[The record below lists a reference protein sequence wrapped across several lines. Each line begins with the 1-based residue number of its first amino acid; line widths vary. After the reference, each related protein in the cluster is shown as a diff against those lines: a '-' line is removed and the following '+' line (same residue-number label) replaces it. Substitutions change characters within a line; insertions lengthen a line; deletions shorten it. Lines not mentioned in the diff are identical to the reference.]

1 MEATAAGDLRKLQ
14 DLRRSQARAR
24 PITGGAWLATRPR
37 MRPRP
42 LIALMLVSGLVQSAC
57 GSGPRPSPRTPIATL
72 GAFSTSGARPA
83 PPRFWTAF
91 GDPALDALVEQA
103 LTAGFDVPMAWAR
116 LRQADAAARAAGASR
131 VPTVDASAGAGAS
144 ASGLDGAATRTSV
157 SVGVAASYEL
167 DLWGGVAAGR
177 DAATWSAHAARADVD
192 AAAIT
197 VAAQLASA
205 WYRRAAAVAEVTLL
219 EEDLAASEATLGL
232 VAARVGGGVAP
243 DSDRLRQTQAVEA
256 LRGQLAVARGA
267 ARTADHA
274 INALRGAAP
283 DAALPAAP
291 TLPTVPALPATGVP
305 ATILG
310 QRPDVAAAWAR
321 VEAADRAVAQAVAER
336 YPRLSLSAS
345 LASTGQLEGWLAN
358 LAANL
363 VAPLFDGGS
372 RAAAVDRAAGGV
384 DVALLGYRAT
394 VIAAAVEVED
404 ALVDEA
410 AQAALVASL
419 DRQLALA
426 ATTLAAVRA
435 QYVAGATDQ
444 LHVLAAEQSYQGV
457 ARSRLSAARQ
467 ALDARIALYRALA
480 GPFPLAAP
488 AEPAVDTRNP
498 QATAARGP
506 ARSRG

>member
-131 VPTVDASAGAGAS
+131 FPTVDASAGAGAS
-144 ASGLDGAATRTSV
+144 ASGLDATRTSV

-197 VAAQLASA
+197 VAAQLATA
-205 WYRRAAAVAEVTLL
+205 WYRRATAVAEVALL
-219 EEDLAASEATLGL
+219 AQDLATSEATLAL

-256 LRGQLAVARGA
+256 LRGQLAVARA
-267 ARTADHA
+267 AVRTQVHA

-291 TLPTVPALPATGVP
+291 ALPTLPALPATGVP

-336 YPRLSLSAS
+336 YPRVSLSAS

-363 VAPLFDGGS
+363 VAPLVDGGS
-372 RAAAVDRAAGGV
+372 RAAAVDRARGGV
-384 DVALLGYRAT
+384 DLALLAYRQA
-394 VIAAAVEVED
+394 VVAAAVEVED

-410 AQAALVASL
+410 AQADLVASL

-426 ATTLAAVRA
+426 AATSTAVRA

-457 ARSRLSAARQ
+457 ARARLAAATQ
-467 ALDARIALYRALA
+467 AVYARIALYRALA

-488 AEPAVDTRNP
+488 AEPAVGTRNP
-498 QATAARGP
+498 QAAAAP
-506 ARSRG
+506 APAPSRG

>member
-1 MEATAAGDLRKLQ
+1 
-14 DLRRSQARAR
+14 
-24 PITGGAWLATRPR
+24 
-37 MRPRP
+37 
-42 LIALMLVSGLVQSAC
+42 MLVSGLVQSAC
-57 GSGPRPSPRTPIATL
+57 ANGQRPEPRTPIAAL
-72 GAFSTSGARPA
+72 GQFSASGARPA

-91 GDPALDALVEQA
+91 GDPALDALIDQA
-103 LTAGFDVPMAWAR
+103 LIDGFDVPMAWAR
-116 LRQADAAARAAGASR
+116 LRQADAAARAAGAARYPNVS
-131 VPTVDASAGAGAS
+131 ASAGGGAS
-144 ASGLDGAATRTSV
+144 ATGFDGASTRASV

-167 DLWGGVAAGR
+167 DLWGGVAASR
-177 DAATWSAHAARADVD
+177 DAAGWSAHAARADVD

-197 VAAQLASA
+197 VAAQLATA
-205 WYRRAAAVAEVTLL
+205 WYRRATAVAEVALL
-219 EEDLAASEATLGL
+219 ERDLATSEATLAL
-232 VAARVGGGVAP
+232 VAARVGAGVAP

-256 LRGQLAVARGA
+256 LRGQLAVARA
-267 ARTADHA
+267 AVRTQAHA

-283 DAALPAAP
+283 DAALPDAPDVP
-291 TLPTVPALPATGVP
+291 TLPALPATGVP

-336 YPRLSLSAS
+336 YPRVSLSAS

-372 RAAAVDRAAGGV
+372 RAAAVDRARGGV
-384 DVALLGYRAT
+384 DLALLSYRQA
-394 VIAAAVEVED
+394 VVAAAVEVED

-426 ATTLAAVRA
+426 AATLAAVRE

-457 ARSRLSAARQ
+457 AGARLSAATQ
-467 ALDARIALYRALA
+467 AVHARIALYRALA
-480 GPFPLAAP
+480 GPFPLATP
-488 AEPAVDTRNP
+488 AEPAVGARNP
-498 QATAARGP
+498 QADAAPGP
-506 ARSRG
+506 APTRG